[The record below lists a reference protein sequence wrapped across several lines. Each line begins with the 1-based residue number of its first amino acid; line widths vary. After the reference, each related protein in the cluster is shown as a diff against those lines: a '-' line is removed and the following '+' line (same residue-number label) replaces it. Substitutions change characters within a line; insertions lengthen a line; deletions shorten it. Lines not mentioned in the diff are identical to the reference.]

1 MTNKIANTLVLV
13 AIPLGLAGCGG
24 TGRFVDQPPLSVSD
38 AAVGRQQAVAQLFD
52 GAQPYKI
59 KLCAANQSSKQC
71 KPNQGL
77 SASGVGGPL
86 LPLSMNV
93 AALDIKSVKPA
104 ADGFAFSSQV
114 DATVDA
120 IPPLCGTVGGTIKTG
135 TNDTA
140 SVQLSNFY
148 CNWAAIG
155 NVLASMKLSIDN
167 IDLSD
172 KTFTG
177 YYRITFYGT
186 GNASGSGYFKGA
198 IANQPT

>member
-1 MTNKIANTLVLV
+1 MMNKIPNTLILV
-13 AIPLGLAGCGG
+13 VISSGLAGCGG
-24 TGRFVDQPPLSVSD
+24 TGGFIDQPSLSISD

-59 KLCAANQSSKQC
+59 KLCTADQSSRKC

-77 SASGVGGPL
+77 SASGVGGPF

-93 AALDIKSVKPA
+93 AALDIKSIKPA

-135 TNDTA
+135 TNTA
-140 SVQLSNFY
+140 SVQLNNFY
-148 CNWAAIG
+148 CNWAVIG
-155 NVLASMKLSIDN
+155 NVSASMKLSIDN

-172 KTFTG
+172 KTFSG

-198 IANQPT
+198 LAKQPS